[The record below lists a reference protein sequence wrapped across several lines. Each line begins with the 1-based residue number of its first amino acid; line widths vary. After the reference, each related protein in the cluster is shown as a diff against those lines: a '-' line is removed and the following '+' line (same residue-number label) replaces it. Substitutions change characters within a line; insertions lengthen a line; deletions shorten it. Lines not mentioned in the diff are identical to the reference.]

1 MNRSGLLF
9 RCRVLRPQIQRNV
22 KKSLIWRQKGEG
34 LSFLLGDTN
43 KGPKD
48 LADALACRQ
57 GVTLTVPYEKMNAN
71 FFAQLNKEP
80 F

>member
-1 MNRSGLLF
+1 MPCPSSTNTTKRKKK
-9 RCRVLRPQIQRNV
+9 

-34 LSFLLGDTN
+34 LSFLLSDINEGF
-43 KGPKD
+43 KD
-48 LADALACRQ
+48 LADAIACRK
-57 GVTLTVPYEKMNAN
+57 GVTLTVPYEKINAN

>member
-1 MNRSGLLF
+1 MPCPSSTNTTKRK
-9 RCRVLRPQIQRNV
+9 

-34 LSFLLGDTN
+34 LSFSLSDINEGS
-43 KGPKD
+43 KD
-48 LADALACRQ
+48 LADAIACRK

>member
-1 MNRSGLLF
+1 MPCPSSTNTTKRK
-9 RCRVLRPQIQRNV
+9 
-22 KKSLIWRQKGEG
+22 KKSLIWQQKGEG

-43 KGPKD
+43 LGSKD
-48 LADALACRQ
+48 LADAIACRK

-71 FFAQLNKEP
+71 FFAQLNTKEP